1 MSDRI
6 IAPSMLSCDFGR
18 IAEEAQ
24 AVVEAG
30 ADWIHLDVMDG
41 CFVPNISFGAP
52 IVEAVRRAVD
62 VPLDVHLM
70 IEQPERYLEDFIDAG
85 ADYLTVHVEA
95 TRHLHRCLSHIHEY
109 GESRGVKAGVSLNPH
124 TPVCAFSDVLDDID
138 LVLFMSVNPGFGGQ
152 KFIPQVLKKIKEFRE
167 LIANRGDAAPVVMV
181 DGGIKPHNI
190 GDVAQAGANA
200 FVAGSVVFGSKNY
213 AETITALR
221 NG

>member
-70 IEQPERYLEDFIDAG
+70 IDQPERYLEDFIDAG

-109 GESRGVKAGVSLNPH
+109 GVSRGVKAGVSLNPH

-167 LIANRGDAAPVVMV
+167 LIANRGGDAPVVMV

-190 GDVAQAGANA
+190 GDVARVGANA

>member
-1 MSDRI
+1 MSGRI

-52 IVEAVRRAVD
+52 IVEAVRRSVS

-95 TRHLHRCLSHIHEY
+95 TRHLHRCLSHIREY
-109 GESRGVKAGVSLNPH
+109 GDSRNVKAGVSLNPH
-124 TPVCAFSDVLDDID
+124 TPTHAFTDVLDDID

-152 KFIPQVLKKIKEFRE
+152 KFIPQVLEKIKEFRA
-167 LIANRGDAAPVVMV
+167 LIDNRPNGRPLVMV

-190 GDVAQAGANA
+190 GQVAYAGADA
-200 FVAGSVVFGSKNY
+200 FVAGSVVFGSDDY
-213 AETITALR
+213 RATIEALR
-221 NG
+221 NS